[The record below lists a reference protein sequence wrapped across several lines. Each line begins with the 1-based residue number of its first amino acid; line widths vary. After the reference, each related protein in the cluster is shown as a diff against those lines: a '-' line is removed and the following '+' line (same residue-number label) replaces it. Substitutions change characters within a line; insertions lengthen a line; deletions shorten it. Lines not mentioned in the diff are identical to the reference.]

1 MTPDKDPNRRGAAF
15 FCLLRR
21 LASMV
26 YDLLAVS
33 AVLLVATVPVVLL
46 AQEKLHTQPGRYL
59 FQAYLLAVIFVFFG
73 WFWVHG
79 GQTLGLRAWRLQLT
93 NTRGGGVSW
102 KQAALRF
109 CTALLSWLP
118 VGLGYWWALIDREGC
133 SWHDRL
139 SATRLRR
146 LPKKQATRTGGNPG

>member
-1 MTPDKDPNRRGAAF
+1 MTSSKGPIRRGAAF
-15 FCLLRR
+15 PYLLRR
-21 LASMV
+21 LASIV

-33 AVLLVATVPVVLL
+33 AVLLIATVPVVLL
-46 AQEKLHTQPGRYL
+46 AQEKLHTQSGRCL
-59 FQAYLLAVIFVFFG
+59 FQAYLLVVMFLFFG

-93 NTRGGGVSW
+93 NTQGGSVSW

-118 VGLGYWWALIDREGC
+118 VGLGYWWTLIDRDGC
-133 SWHDRL
+133 AWHDRL
-139 SATRLRR
+139 SATRLRH
-146 LPKKQATRTGGNPG
+146 LPKK

>member
-1 MTPDKDPNRRGAAF
+1 MTLGKGLTRHDAVF
-15 FCLLRR
+15 SCLLRR

-33 AVLLVATVPVVLL
+33 AVLLIATVPVVLL
-46 AQEKLHTQPGRYL
+46 AQEELHTQTGRYL
-59 FQAYLLAVIFVFFG
+59 FQAYLLAVMFLFFG

-93 NTRGGGVSW
+93 NTRGGSVSW

-118 VGLGYWWALIDREGC
+118 AGLGYWWTLIDREGC
-133 SWHDRL
+133 AWHDRL
-139 SATRLRR
+139 SATRLRH
-146 LPKKQATRTGGNPG
+146 LPKK